1 MFVWVF
7 YVLLDL
13 QKRKKKFS
21 EAKSQKF
28 PIVSFWLMRA
38 IWLLENSKAK
48 SLKVVKSSNK
58 QG

>member
-1 MFVWVF
+1 MFVWTF

-13 QKRKKKFS
+13 QKEKKKVL
-21 EAKSQKF
+21 EAKCYKF

-38 IWLLENSKAK
+38 IWLLENSKAN